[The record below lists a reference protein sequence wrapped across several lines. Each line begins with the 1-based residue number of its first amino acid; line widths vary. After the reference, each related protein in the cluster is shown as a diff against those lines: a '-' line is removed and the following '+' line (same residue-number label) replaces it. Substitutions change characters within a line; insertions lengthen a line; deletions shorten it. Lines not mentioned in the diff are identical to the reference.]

1 MEMMPK
7 DSSLWEGDCFVF
19 DYRVA
24 LDHDLKPAKWKID
37 PETSFPAR
45 MNEEDVERI
54 AERRRSGAIF
64 KKPYAG

>member
-1 MEMMPK
+1 
-7 DSSLWEGDCFVF
+7 
-19 DYRVA
+19 
-24 LDHDLKPAKWKID
+24 
-37 PETSFPAR
+37 

>member
-1 MEMMPK
+1 
-7 DSSLWEGDCFVF
+7 
-19 DYRVA
+19 VA

-37 PETSFPAR
+37 PATSFPAP